1 MCIITVYPK
10 SFNKLPNAMGLLAVY
25 KRKFVTVIEIS
36 NNFKFSFSNLFVQTD
51 VRQSFDATYFRIG
64 LSVRQ
69 L

>member
-1 MCIITVYPK
+1 
-10 SFNKLPNAMGLLAVY
+10 MGLLAVY
-25 KRKFVTVIEIS
+25 KREFVTVIEIS

-64 LSVRQ
+64 LSVQQ